1 MRKVGDIQR
10 LIGESKETI
19 EEGVDTKAVI
29 KSLSDTDFKGD
40 NKEQMKGVQL
50 LKGLAAS
57 DDPLATKFMDKLSDA
72 FTSVA
77 NSVSGGGDKGDD
89 KGGGEKKE
97 FPPKKE

>member
-1 MRKVGDIQR
+1 MRSVKDIQN
-10 LIGESKETI
+10 LITEANEKGAKEKII
-19 EEGVDTKAVI
+19 EEAVDIKGVI

-77 NSVSGGGDKGDD
+77 NAVSGGGDDKGDN
-89 KGGGEKKE
+89 KE
-97 FPPKKE
+97 